1 MIKAIVIDDEPLA
14 REQIIHYLKDDSD
27 VTVVEECADGLAGF
41 HAITRHNPDLVFLDI
56 QMPKVNGFEMLEL
69 LDEPPVIVFSTA
81 YDEYALKAFEVHA
94 ADYLLKPFAFPRFQ
108 EALEQ
113 ARRRIETGNA
123 LKQKNEM
130 HQTYREKQPSLNRIV
145 VKKNDKIT
153 ILPANEVYFLEA
165 MGDYVALHT
174 AKERYLKNGTMKF
187 FEEQLDPSQ
196 FIRIHRSYIVNI
208 EYLKHLEAY
217 TKDSWLVWLSNSQKV
232 FASRSGYKKLRQ
244 VTDRL

>member
-14 REQIIHYLKDDSD
+14 REQIIHYLKDESD
-27 VTVVEECADGLAGF
+27 VMVVEECADGLAGF

-94 ADYLLKPFAFPRFQ
+94 VDYLLKPFAFPRFQ

-123 LKQKNEM
+123 LSQKNEM

-145 VKKNDKIT
+145 VKKSDKIT
-153 ILPANEVYFLEA
+153 ILPTNEVYFLEA

-174 AKERYLKNGTMKF
+174 EKERYLKSGTMKF

-217 TKDSWLVWLSNSQKV
+217 TKDSWLVWLSNSQKLY
-232 FASRSGYKKLRQ
+232 ASRAGYKKLRQ

>member
-1 MIKAIVIDDEPLA
+1 MIKTIVIDDEPLA

-41 HAITRHNPDLVFLDI
+41 QAITRHNPDLVFLDI

-130 HQTYREKQPSLNRIV
+130 HQTYLEKQPSLNRIV

-153 ILPANEVYFLEA
+153 ILPVNEVYFLEA
-165 MGDYVALHT
+165 MGDYVAFHT
-174 AKERYLKNGTMKF
+174 EKERYLKNGTMKF

-232 FASRSGYKKLRQ
+232 YASRSGYKKLRQ